1 MRKLKSI
8 GAKTYPLLV
17 AIFVAVFVYGAVSNL
32 GLREMRNIISE
43 LSEDYLAMQVQN
55 EIVTRNV
62 TEGRLYNNMIILRN
76 DQTSVHIAKGQVPVV
91 TEALDGAMAMLRKL
105 CIDLGNQEIT
115 DAFVQYEAEVS
126 KVEENIKNVA
136 ELYLAGDVNGA
147 VAENSKL
154 MELVMTMQEK
164 QTAFADTLASSA
176 SQMGTS
182 SLEQVGFLILLSI
195 VICGVISGLLVLMIV
210 VMRVSV
216 VKPAVDANKK
226 LDEIITGINNN
237 EGDLTQRVEV
247 KTKDEVGQLAA
258 GINSFIE
265 QLQGIMKQ
273 LKDGSERMNVQVN
286 NINGNIVK
294 AGNGASDVS
303 ATMEEM
309 SASIEEIS
317 ATIEQINESSNQM
330 VKNAKEIYAM
340 AENGAS
346 HMNSVKTKAQGI
358 KAEAVDS
365 KDNTIRILRENKE
378 QLERAIENSRN
389 VSKINELTGEI
400 LDIASQTNLL
410 SLNASIEAARAGD
423 AGRGFAVVAD
433 EIRGL
438 AENSTQ
444 TANNIQTISTMVT
457 DAVGQ
462 LANNAGKLV
471 KFVDEVVL
479 NDYDKFVGV
488 SEEYH
493 NDADSMDEM
502 MESFRTK
509 AAALED
515 MLAQVAESVR
525 GINTAMEENA
535 EGVSNVT
542 DNTGNL
548 VQLLE
553 EIGQNADSNKQIS
566 EGLQAEV
573 ERFTEI

>member
-1 MRKLKSI
+1 MKKLKSI

-17 AIFVAVFVYGAVSNL
+17 AIFLTVFVYGAISNL
-32 GLREMRNIISE
+32 GLREMKNILAE

-55 EIVTRNV
+55 EIITRNV

-76 DQTSVHIAKGQVPVV
+76 DQTSMQIAQGQVPKV
-91 TEALDGAMAMLRKL
+91 TEALDGAMASLREL
-105 CIDLGNQEIT
+105 CEHLDNQTIT
-115 DAFVQYEAEVS
+115 DAFAQYEAEVL
-126 KVEENIKNVA
+126 KVEANIKNVA
-136 ELYLAGDVNGA
+136 SLYLAGDVAGA
-147 VAENSKL
+147 VAENGNL
-154 MELVMTMQEK
+154 MNLVMVMQEK
-164 QTAFADTLASSA
+164 QTAFADVLASSA
-176 SQMGTS
+176 SEMGSS
-182 SLEQVGFLILLSI
+182 SLEQVNFLITLSI
-195 VICGVISGLLVLMIV
+195 FICAIISGLIILMIV

-216 VKPAVDANKK
+216 VKPAVAASKK

-247 KTKDEVGQLAA
+247 KTRDEVGRLSA
-258 GINSFIE
+258 GINSFID
-265 QLQGIMKQ
+265 QLQGIIKQ

-286 NINGNIVK
+286 NINGNIIK

-317 ATIEQINESSNQM
+317 ATIEQINENSGQM
-330 VKNAKEIYAM
+330 VKDAKEIYAM
-340 AENGAS
+340 AENGAE
-346 HMNSVKTKAQGI
+346 HMNSVKSKAQGI
-358 KAEAVDS
+358 RAEAVES
-365 KDNTIRILRENKE
+365 KENTIHMLRENKE
-378 QLERAIENSRN
+378 QLELAIENSNN

-444 TANNIQTISTMVT
+444 TANNIQSISTMVT

-462 LANNAGKLV
+462 LAKNADALV
-471 KFVDEVVL
+471 KFIDEVVL
-479 NDYDKFVGV
+479 ADYDKFVGV

-493 NDADSMDEM
+493 SDADSMDEM
-502 MESFRTK
+502 MEAFRGK
-509 AAALED
+509 AAALEN
-515 MLAQVAESVR
+515 MLAQVAESVN

-535 EGVSNVT
+535 EGVSNVA

-548 VQLLE
+548 VQLLG
-553 EIGQNADSNKQIS
+553 EIGQDADSNMQIS
-566 EGLQAEV
+566 DNLQEEV
-573 ERFTEI
+573 KRFTEI